1 MMRIKDVLRKM
12 KVKDITHTEFISL
25 DPTMSIE
32 DAVREEFTKHDYSV
46 IPIARGENIL
56 GLLTLSEIKRIPRLK
71 WNDIQVSQI
80 MKKISNN
87 NSLHREESALVALTK
102 MVKAKADLL
111 PVIDNALIKGIVT
124 QDDLL
129 GIINNTEDNN
139 SGVLT

>member
-1 MMRIKDVLRKM
+1 MVRIKDVLGKI

-32 DAVREEFTKHDYSV
+32 DAVRKEFTKHDYGV

-56 GLLTLSEIKRIPRLK
+56 GILALSEIKRIPRLQ
-71 WNDIQVSQI
+71 WNNIQVSKI
-80 MKKISNN
+80 MQKISNN

-111 PVIDNALIKGIVT
+111 PVVENASIKGIVT

-129 GIINNTEDNN
+129 GIINNTAED
-139 SGVLT
+139 SSVLLT